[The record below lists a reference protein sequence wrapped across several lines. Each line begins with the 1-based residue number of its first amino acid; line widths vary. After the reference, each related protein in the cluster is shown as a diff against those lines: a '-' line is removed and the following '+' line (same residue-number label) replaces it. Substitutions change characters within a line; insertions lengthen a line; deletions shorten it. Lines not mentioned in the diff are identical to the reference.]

1 MLVIVGCCC
10 SYFVVLPRAHSK
22 VGWILSF
29 GEQRLVRS
37 RNADEAGRR
46 TLRRNQYYIF
56 EGGEFSKSDMTRYGT
71 HYLVLV
77 VSS

>member
-1 MLVIVGCCC
+1 MRLLVVAVRI
-10 SYFVVLPRAHSK
+10 SSFSLARSK

>member
-1 MLVIVGCCC
+1 MRLLVVAVRI
-10 SYFVVLPRAHSK
+10 SSFSLARSK

-46 TLRRNQYYIF
+46 TLRRNQYYILEGWGDF
-56 EGGEFSKSDMTRYGT
+56 EK
-71 HYLVLV
+71 
-77 VSS
+77 

>member
-1 MLVIVGCCC
+1 MGL
-10 SYFVVLPRAHSK
+10 
-22 VGWILSF
+22 ILSF

-46 TLRRNQYYIF
+46 TLRRNQQYIF
-56 EGGEFSKSDMTRYGT
+56 EGGEFSKSDMTRYAT